1 MSLETIFG
9 AGPDLSWWQECNRAV
24 LIFIYGLILLRVAG
38 RRMFGRWSAL
48 DVVGSIIVGSN
59 LSRTLTGNAPL
70 WGTLAATTVLV
81 MLHWALSHVVA
92 RSPRLS
98 RLVEGHG
105 VKLAVDGLL
114 DRRTVLRRA
123 VSEKDLHEAL
133 RGSGVED
140 VSQTRLVT
148 LEPSG
153 KITVL
158 KP

>member
-1 MSLETIFG
+1 MNLETIFG
-9 AGPDLSWWQECNRAV
+9 AGPDLTWWQECNRAL
-24 LIFIYGLILLRVAG
+24 LIFTYGLVLLRVAG

-48 DVVGSIIVGSN
+48 DIVGSIIVGSN
-59 LSRTLTGNAPL
+59 LSRALTGNAPF
-70 WGTLAATTVLV
+70 WGTLAATTLLV
-81 MLHWALSHVVA
+81 MLHWVLAHLVA

-105 VKLAVDGLL
+105 VKLAVDGRL
-114 DRRTVLRRA
+114 DRGTSLRAA